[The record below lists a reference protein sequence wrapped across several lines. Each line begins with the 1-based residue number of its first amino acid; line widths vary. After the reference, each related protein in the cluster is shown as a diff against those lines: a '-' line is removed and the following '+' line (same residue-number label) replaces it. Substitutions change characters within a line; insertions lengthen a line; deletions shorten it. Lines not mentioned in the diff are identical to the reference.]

1 MIGWRDHYCSALGDL
16 DFAAGDETFTPSQG
30 INLEINL
37 FGPHSR
43 RVCRFDGR
51 TICRQTI
58 THLLEVIRYR

>member
-30 INLEINL
+30 ISFEPNL
-37 FGPHSR
+37 FDSHSQ
-43 RVCRFDGR
+43 RVCPSDGR
-51 TICRQTI
+51 TICRQTN